1 MKRLLTFEAFIPK
14 NINKRVE
21 DLKRIQAK
29 ELKEYEE
36 FVKEF
41 QKNLDL
47 MKDKTSDDPKEQLFI
62 DIIQDYVIKND
73 RVEYPFRIYLFKNDE
88 YMFEYDWKN
97 DTLWC
102 SYDRVWSVFASK
114 FNMSYETCKRFITD
128 QIETYFKFRPST
140 TFTS

>member
-1 MKRLLTFEAFIPK
+1 MFVPK
-14 NINKRVE
+14 NINKRAD

-29 ELKEYEE
+29 DLKEYEE
-36 FVKEF
+36 FIKEF
-41 QKNLDL
+41 QQNLDL

-97 DTLWC
+97 DTLYC
-102 SYDRVWSVFASK
+102 SYHKVWSVFRDIFA
-114 FNMSYETCKRFITD
+114 MSYETWQQFITD
-128 QIETYFKFRPST
+128 RVETYFKFRPYT
-140 TFTS
+140 TFIRKSKHTS